1 MKRAAHECRLPCWT
15 RRTLGTPRDLSKPVD
30 DEAWSRPAMGDSYVT
45 SATDASEKSSS
56 AARLPRAEGRSRQL
70 GVTRRVWRIGG
81 IAMVPV
87 MGLLLGACGG
97 SSPGPGSSTPS
108 APATSAASGTGAL
121 DPCLV
126 GTWMDRGE
134 SDTLSYEGT
143 PVKMDGLVGKTV
155 TVSPGGT
162 ETVSFARAAPLQGS
176 VGSSTYTVTES
187 GTITGLVSSGGGVLT
202 FSDVNYTAFSETATL
217 AAATTFPPQPPPPTP
232 DRYTCS
238 ATTMSLSGAGLHAT
252 FSRASPSRPPTAAST
267 IPDLFVHTAA
277 VAPPGELF
285 VWPEFPASIE
295 MDDND
300 WIAGITWTASQ
311 TGASGA
317 GTSYTDLSCNGP
329 AAACPPTAEGSIE
342 FSATQPETCTVDF
355 ADQSTGAQQSEQALV
370 FDHLQYT
377 VTSGPTTGK
386 VYTFSPP
393 CSGASQP
400 PGRCRTS
407 ALSAQPFAL
416 AGGGAAG
423 SQGGA
428 IGLTNHGS
436 VTCTLFGYPGMQ
448 LLGTGGHPLPGEP
461 LPTTVIRGQYEVVD
475 AVPEQTVTLSPGA
488 QARFYYMYSDTL
500 GGGSPAVCPTASAID
515 ITPPGADNQ
524 LTVVTD
530 IAPCEG
536 HIWVSPVTASTPY
549 PLVNGSP

>member
-1 MKRAAHECRLPCWT
+1 MTHTGTVRPTRPQQT
-15 RRTLGTPRDLSKPVD
+15 RR
-30 DEAWSRPAMGDSYVT
+30 DSFAARARSAPET
-45 SATDASEKSSS
+45 SLS
-56 AARLPRAEGRSRQL
+56 AARLQKAAGRPRQSKTSR
-70 GVTRRVWRIGG
+70 GGCIGG
-81 IAMVPV
+81 VGMVAV
-87 MGLLLGACGG
+87 IGLLLGACGG
-97 SSPGPGSSTPS
+97 SSPGS
-108 APATSAASGTGAL
+108 APTTSTARGTAAL

-126 GTWMDRGE
+126 GTWVDRGE
-134 SDTLSYEGT
+134 SDTLSYKGT
-143 PVKMDGLVGKTV
+143 PVVMDGLAGKTV

-162 ETVSFARAAPLQGS
+162 ETVGFARAAPLHGS
-176 VGSSTYTVTES
+176 VGTSTYTVAES
-187 GTITGLVSSGGGVLT
+187 GTITGHVRSSAGVLT
-202 FSDVNYTAFSETATL
+202 FSNVDYTGFSETATL
-217 AAATTFPPQPPPPTP
+217 GEATAFPPEPPPPTP

-238 ATTMSLSGAGLHAT
+238 ATTMSLSGVGLHAT
-252 FSRASPSRPPTAAST
+252 FSRSSSVPAPVTSSPAPTAASA
-267 IPDLFVHTAA
+267 IPDLFVYTAA
-277 VAPPGELF
+277 IPPPGELF
-285 VWPEFPASIE
+285 AWPKFPTRIQQ
-295 MDDND
+295 DDND
-300 WIAGITWTASQ
+300 WISGITWSARPQS
-311 TGASGA
+311 ASGS
-317 GTSYTDLSCNGP
+317 GTFYTDLSCSGP
-329 AAACPPTAEGSIE
+329 AASCPPVAEGTVE
-342 FSATQPETCTVDF
+342 FSATSPETCTVAF
-355 ADQSTGAQQSEQALV
+355 ADPSTGAQQSEQADV
-370 FDHLQYT
+370 YDHLQYT
-377 VTSGPTTGK
+377 EVSGPHPGQTATL
-386 VYTFSPP
+386 SSA

-448 LLGTGGHPLPGEP
+448 LLGTDGHPLPGEP
-461 LPTTVIRGQYEVVD
+461 LPTTVIRRQYEVVD

-515 ITPPGADNQ
+515 ITPPGAYNQ

>member
-1 MKRAAHECRLPCWT
+1 MKRTGIFRPT
-15 RRTLGTPRDLSKPVD
+15 RPRRTR
-30 DEAWSRPAMGDSYVT
+30 GDSFVSRAR
-45 SATDASEKSSS
+45 SAPEKSSS
-56 AARLPRAEGRSRQL
+56 AARLPRAGGRPRQSKAW
-70 GVTRRVWRIGG
+70 RQMWRIGG
-81 IAMVPV
+81 IGMVLLI
-87 MGLLLGACGG
+87 GLLLGACGG
-97 SSPGPGSSTPS
+97 SSPGSRSSASS
-108 APATSAASGTGAL
+108 APTTSTAISRSSSVPAPAKS
-121 DPCLV
+121 
-126 GTWMDRGE
+126 
-134 SDTLSYEGT
+134 
-143 PVKMDGLVGKTV
+143 
-155 TVSPGGT
+155 SP
-162 ETVSFARAAPLQGS
+162 A
-176 VGSSTYTVTES
+176 
-187 GTITGLVSSGGGVLT
+187 
-202 FSDVNYTAFSETATL
+202 
-217 AAATTFPPQPPPPTP
+217 
-232 DRYTCS
+232 
-238 ATTMSLSGAGLHAT
+238 
-252 FSRASPSRPPTAAST
+252 PTAASA
-267 IPDLFVHTAA
+267 IPDLFVYTAA
-277 VAPPGELF
+277 IPPPGELF
-285 VWPEFPASIE
+285 AWPRFPTRIQQ
-295 MDDND
+295 DDND
-300 WIAGITWTASQ
+300 WISGITWSARPQS
-311 TGASGA
+311 ASGS
-317 GTSYTDLSCNGP
+317 GTFYTDLSCSGP
-329 AAACPPTAEGSIE
+329 AASCPPTAEGMVE
-342 FSATQPETCTVDF
+342 FSATSPKTCTVRF

-386 VYTFSPP
+386 VYTFSSP

-428 IGLTNHGS
+428 IGLTNNGS

-448 LLGTGGHPLPGEP
+448 LLGTDGHPLPGEP

-475 AVPEQTVTLSPGA
+475 TVPEQTVTLAPGA

-515 ITPPGADNQ
+515 ITPPGAYNQ